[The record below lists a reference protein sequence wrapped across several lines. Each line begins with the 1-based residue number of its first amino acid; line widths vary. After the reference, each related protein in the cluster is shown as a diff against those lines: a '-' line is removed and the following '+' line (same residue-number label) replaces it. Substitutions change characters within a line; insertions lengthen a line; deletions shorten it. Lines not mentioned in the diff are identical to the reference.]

1 MRQNVKY
8 LLMPDKDISDE
19 VQCGEKEAYDS
30 NVQILVLPIVFP
42 VNVYNGAKAWFGE
55 LVH

>member
-1 MRQNVKY
+1 MSKY
-8 LLMPDKDISDE
+8 LLMLDKDISDE

-30 NVQILVLPIVFP
+30 DVQILVLPIVFP